1 VSRSRFWPRTSELD
15 ALIAAARNGSP
26 GAVGKLLASCRDYLL
41 LVANHELGRDLQGKI
56 GASDLVQETFVEAQ
70 RCFVQFQGAS
80 QSELL
85 GWLRQILMRQVLG
98 VRRYYGTV
106 KRDISLERSCS
117 SDSAIQQAVES
128 LPCVEQPPEH
138 GISAAEDA
146 TVLCR
151 ALDSLPDDYRQV
163 IALRYWE
170 NLDFDE
176 IGQRMGRSA
185 AAARKLWLRAVE
197 RLELGGGLGNVEP

>member
-1 VSRSRFWPRTSELD
+1 MD
-15 ALIAAARNGSP
+15 AARNGSQ
-26 GAVGKLLASCRDYLL
+26 AALGKMLAKCQDYLL

-56 GASDLVQETFVEAQ
+56 GASDLVQETFVVAQ
-70 RCFVQFQGAS
+70 RCFPRFQGAS
-80 QSELL
+80 QAELL
-85 GWLRQILMRQVLG
+85 AWLRQILLRQVLG
-98 VRRYYGTV
+98 ARRHYGTV
-106 KRDISLERSCS
+106 MRDITHERSCS
-117 SDSAIQQAVES
+117 SDSAIQRAVES
-128 LPCVEQPPEH
+128 LPCSERSLEH

-170 NLDFDE
+170 DLEFQE
-176 IGQRMGRSA
+176 IGKRMGRTA

-197 RLELGGGLGNVEP
+197 RLELGGGLGNVKP

>member
-1 VSRSRFWPRTSELD
+1 
-15 ALIAAARNGSP
+15 
-26 GAVGKLLASCRDYLL
+26 
-41 LVANHELGRDLQGKI
+41 
-56 GASDLVQETFVEAQ
+56 
-70 RCFVQFQGAS
+70 
-80 QSELL
+80 
-85 GWLRQILMRQVLG
+85 
-98 VRRYYGTV
+98 
-106 KRDISLERSCS
+106 
-117 SDSAIQQAVES
+117 
-128 LPCVEQPPEH
+128 
-138 GISAAEDA
+138 
-146 TVLCR
+146 LCR